1 MEDQREKMKRRQN
14 KLRDMILKEAQ
25 DNRAKKA
32 LQNKDSEAQKLI
44 EAQE

>member
-1 MEDQREKMKRRQN
+1 MKRRQN

-32 LQNKDSEAQKLI
+32 LGNKDSEA
-44 EAQE
+44 